1 MQNSLGSA
9 ADELAKEVFVVKSN
23 LDIFELIS
31 ANATALK
38 EGRKFFGHLQQ
49 QSHAL
54 VVLGLSK
61 IYERPTKHS
70 LASISGVC
78 ALLDPESE
86 CDPTAHRKLCKEYE
100 VEQSGNW
107 HDDLRK
113 IRRTIGRAFSKDIAR
128 LRRVRNLR
136 IAHLVLA
143 PVNLDLPGIARSEML
158 LRFAIDIHSFI
169 AASFLNT
176 IPHPTATDI
185 QVKASLAK
193 VLGATGIKNV
203 QNKVSDI

>member
-1 MQNSLGSA
+1 MQSSLRSA
-9 ADELAKEVFVVKSN
+9 ADELAKEAFVVKSN

-31 ANATALK
+31 ANATYLK
-38 EGRKFFGHLQQ
+38 AGKKFFGHLQQ

-61 IYERPTKHS
+61 IYERPTKDN

-78 ALLDPESE
+78 ALLNPEAK
-86 CDPTAHRKLCKEYE
+86 CDAAAHQILCKGYG
-100 VEQSGNW
+100 VDQSANW
-107 HDDLRK
+107 HDDLSK
-113 IRRTIGRAFSKDIAR
+113 VRRTFGRALSKEIAQ
-128 LRRVRNLR
+128 LRHVRNLR

-143 PVNLDLPGIARSEML
+143 PVDPNLPGIARSETL

-169 AASFLNT
+169 ATSFLNT
-176 IPHPTATDI
+176 IPHPTAADI

-193 VLGATGIKNV
+193 VLEATGVKNV
-203 QNKVSDI
+203 QKKVSDI